1 MKLWNYSLVLCI
13 TLHWLCNQGNDG
25 RVSQKIGAG
34 HPPKVHSGHG
44 ARASRKKR
52 GRKHFKGADDIRLL
66 ILTEDLKVRWAL
78 QQQRMATAETGLAKI
93 VAWAEA
99 LYDFARENPQA
110 VRLQAY
116 WDYKGI
122 DRKLVGRESFRAFA
136 AINEELAE
144 GLRAIFR
151 LWVQEGSLRPD
162 LQIDMCISQFLH
174 SLRSVMH
181 RALSPTYSFAVFDSD
196 EYLQHFLDLFSRAI
210 RNTKGQPI

>member
-1 MKLWNYSLVLCI
+1 MAESRRKLEQDTRRKFILDTARGLLARKEVENTSMEDIAAASDYTRR
-13 TLHWLCNQGNDG
+13 TLY
-25 RVSQKIGAG
+25 AY
-34 HPPKVHSGHG
+34 
-44 ARASRKKR
+44 
-52 GRKHFKGADDIRLL
+52 FKGADDIRLL

-151 LWVQEGSLRPD
+151 LGVQEGSLRPD